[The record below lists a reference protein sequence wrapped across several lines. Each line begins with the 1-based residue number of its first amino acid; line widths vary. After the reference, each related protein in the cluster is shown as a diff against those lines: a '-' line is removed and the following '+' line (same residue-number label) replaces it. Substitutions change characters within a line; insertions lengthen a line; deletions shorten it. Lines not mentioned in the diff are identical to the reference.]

1 MAGADNLSGI
11 GGAWENAASYQML
24 VVDNE
29 IYADVFRAVRGFDVN
44 TDTLAID
51 LIDKVGHMGNFL
63 AQTHTMKYLRQG
75 EIRNSQLYDKRTAE
89 RARKD
94 GVRPLQDVARDV
106 AKKILREHVPL
117 PLDRDVEKDL
127 SKIVKDAEKTL
138 MGRR

>member
-1 MAGADNLSGI
+1 
-11 GGAWENAASYQML
+11 
-24 VVDNE
+24 
-29 IYADVFRAVRGFDVN
+29 VRGFDVN

-63 AQTHTMKYLRQG
+63 AQPHTMKYLRQG
-75 EIRNSQLYDKRTAE
+75 EIRHSQLYDKRTAE
-89 RARKD
+89 RAKKD
-94 GVRPLQDVARDV
+94 GVRPLQDVAKDV
-106 AKKILREHVPL
+106 VKKILKEHVPL